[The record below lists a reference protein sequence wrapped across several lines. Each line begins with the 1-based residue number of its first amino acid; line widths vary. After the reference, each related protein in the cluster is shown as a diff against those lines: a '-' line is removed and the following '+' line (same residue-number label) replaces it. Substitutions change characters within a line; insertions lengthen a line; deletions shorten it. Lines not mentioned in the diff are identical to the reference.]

1 MSTGAGECQGLSSY
15 HSAWSTDY
23 SSLGRTRASHGPP
36 EATALEDTQPSD
48 VTLPSLVQIA
58 HCDSHTEVLG
68 GGTVGGRRPNGG
80 GRYSERP
87 AGSGQCR
94 DAGRLNRQPTDL
106 IVGRRGSLSIESGSR
121 TQRRRGRLE
130 SRIGNVSPANGRPPP
145 GLTLTAMPAD
155 RLADAIE
162 FLQERSTDALR
173 RLRNSNS
180 SDKGGGLGTAQAEGP
195 VPGQRDPAVIHLDA
209 VKESAGEL
217 LVLRAYLQNYA
228 DRIEPIPSSEPRLL
242 AATDALRRLMEAVY
256 EDRIRFTG
264 EARID
269 EDEGADVKWA
279 DRARQA
285 RADARTALG
294 DDQDAE
300 TWNVRNLTA
309 KQIELT
315 GPGQPTRALPAF
327 GSVTLET
334 EPTITF
340 DNVGTLTACNRL
352 EVTQNI
358 TSRQTALLVVLG
370 LAFWVVPLFV
380 VAALI
385 WGDRTWWLIGI
396 AVLATAVVLALMG
409 RERWDVVGEALRGAP
424 RRALNLFSLLL
435 VVLFALVLPGVTIY
449 LGADLYDVFER
460 ARAGPLTDGG
470 TDDLTLL
477 GRGMQLLFIA
487 AASMLPGLL
496 YFQFDRERLGTIWEK
511 FTRHIFRLDPSVTTE
526 PALIA
531 KYGFLMEEVFGRRQP
546 TRRGRLLPGKLS
558 PIVVATLVIVL
569 GWLLTLL
576 NPDVGAVADQGDLVS
591 LFQPH
596 QSAVTFAFLGAYVYA
611 LGALLRGYVRRDL
624 RPKSYTDITVRIITV
639 AALAS
644 LLQVLFPDDAAA
656 LLVFAFAT
664 GLVPQTAFTLLR
676 EAIQSSDPAWSGARP
691 GKRGKRA
698 SNRAAQDEAAG
709 DGAPATRDGSP
720 DKRPLSELE
729 DPLPLTD
736 LEGIDLYDRA
746 RLASEGITNIEAL
759 AHSDLVELLV
769 QTRIPAPRLV
779 DWVDQS
785 IFYLHVPRND
795 IISTWHEDPST
806 QLSSYEVL
814 RRVGIRNATDL
825 LRAAD
830 KAKKADDDKSAEE
843 DKCADRDKCESTF
856 LQILGRAGEGG
867 PARLSV
873 IVDAIEDEEWI
884 SNLRY
889 WRSHG
894 DPDSGDGESPSEA

>member
-1 MSTGAGECQGLSSY
+1 M
-15 HSAWSTDY
+15 
-23 SSLGRTRASHGPP
+23 
-36 EATALEDTQPSD
+36 
-48 VTLPSLVQIA
+48 
-58 HCDSHTEVLG
+58 
-68 GGTVGGRRPNGG
+68 
-80 GRYSERP
+80 
-87 AGSGQCR
+87 
-94 DAGRLNRQPTDL
+94 
-106 IVGRRGSLSIESGSR
+106 
-121 TQRRRGRLE
+121 
-130 SRIGNVSPANGRPPP
+130 
-145 GLTLTAMPAD
+145 LTAMPPD
-155 RLADAIE
+155 RLADAIA
-162 FLQERSTDALR
+162 FLQERSADALR
-173 RLRNSNS
+173 RLRESNS
-180 SDKGGGLGTAQAEGP
+180 SDQAGGLGKAQADGP
-195 VPGQRDPAVIHLDA
+195 VPGERGPAVIHLDA

-228 DRIEPIPSSEPRLL
+228 DRIDPIPSSEPRLL

-256 EDRIRFTG
+256 EHRIMFTG
-264 EARID
+264 EVRID

-279 DRARQA
+279 DRAREA
-285 RADARTALG
+285 RADAHTALG
-294 DDQDAE
+294 DDHQDAE

-309 KQIELT
+309 NQIELT
-315 GPGQPTRALPAF
+315 GPGQPTRAVPAF

-334 EPTITF
+334 EPAITF
-340 DNVGTLTACNRL
+340 DNVDTLIACNKL
-352 EVTQNI
+352 EVTPNI

-385 WGDRTWWLIGI
+385 WGDRDWWLIGI
-396 AVLATAVVLALMG
+396 AVLGTAVVLALMG
-409 RERWDVVGEALRGAP
+409 RERWDVIGEALRGAP

-435 VVLFALVLPGVTIY
+435 VVLFAVVLPGVTIY
-449 LGADLYDVFER
+449 LGADLYDVLER

-477 GRGMQLLFIA
+477 ARGMQLLFIA

-576 NPDVGAVADQGDLVS
+576 NPEVGAVSDQGDLVS

-639 AALAS
+639 TALAS
-644 LLQVLFPDDAAA
+644 LLQVLLPDDAPA

-676 EAIQSSDPAWSGARP
+676 EAIQSYDAAWSGDRP

-698 SNRAAQDEAAG
+698 SNRAAKDEAAG
-709 DGAPATRDGSP
+709 DGGPATRDGSP
-720 DKRPLSELE
+720 DKRPLHELD

-795 IISTWHEDPST
+795 MVSAWDDDPAG
-806 QLSSYEVL
+806 QPSSYEVL

-825 LRAAD
+825 LRAAE
-830 KAKKADDDKSAEE
+830 KAKRRAENDKSAEE
-843 DKCADRDKCESTF
+843 DKCADRDKCENTF
-856 LQILGRAGEGG
+856 LQILGPASDGG
-867 PARLSV
+867 PERLSV

-889 WRSHG
+889 WRAHG
-894 DPDSGDGESPSEA
+894 DPDTADGERPPGA